1 MSITNFISRENA
13 YKTIDRIEQLDY
25 FQLYLDNHITEEE
38 KEVLGGL
45 LDKVVETITKDI
57 KNFEQIVKLHNNNRY
72 EIHSNSNN

>member
-1 MSITNFISRENA
+1 M
-13 YKTIDRIEQLDY
+13 YKVKGIMYMIHSVALVIADFLFSKDV
-25 FQLYLDNHITEEE
+25 ITEEE

-57 KNFEQIVKLHNNNRY
+57 KNFEQTVKLHNNNRY

>member
-25 FQLYLDNHITEEE
+25 FQLYLDNHITKEE

-45 LDKVVETITKDI
+45 LDKVVETIANNI
-57 KNFEQIVKLHNNNRY
+57 KNFEQTVKLHNNNRY
-72 EIHSNSNN
+72 ALHSNSNN

>member
-25 FQLYLDNHITEEE
+25 FQLYLDNHITKEE

-45 LDKVVETITKDI
+45 LDKVVETIANNI
-57 KNFEQIVKLHNNNRY
+57 KNFEQTVKLHNNNRY
-72 EIHSNSNN
+72 ALHSNSSN

>member
-57 KNFEQIVKLHNNNRY
+57 KNFEQTVKLHNNNRY
-72 EIHSNSNN
+72 ETLSNSNN

>member
-45 LDKVVETITKDI
+45 LDKVVETITNDI
-57 KNFEQIVKLHNNNRY
+57 KNFEQTVKLHNNNRY
-72 EIHSNSNN
+72 ALHSNSNN

>member
-13 YKTIDRIEQLDY
+13 YKTIYRIEQLDY

-45 LDKVVETITKDI
+45 LDKVVEAITNDI
-57 KNFEQIVKLHNNNRY
+57 KNFEQTVKLHNNNRY
-72 EIHSNSNN
+72 ETLSNSNN